1 MMFVLKSVGR
11 LFLLI
16 VCLIV
21 ASCLSTLISATEM
34 AMAQPDIEHYGLLP
48 QYRSVSISP
57 DGKHIALIQRKGTQD
72 FFVVRDAKTLKM
84 VGGFNADKYNARNIF
99 FATNDHVI
107 LLNSKHKRMAQIR
120 GSFEQ
125 ANAFVYSLTSQKIKV
140 LLAHTKGL
148 YPAQSLTN
156 IVGLNAATNE
166 LYMAAYTGNLS
177 TSFRMDLY
185 RVSLETGR
193 GKVFARGNRN
203 TIDWFV
209 DHQGRV
215 LAREDYDNGKNSH
228 QVFSKISGKW
238 QLIYE
243 NESSIL
249 GLYFQA
255 ASRDGT
261 QLLFEDSADNN
272 TAIFSMALSD
282 GGIQG
287 PIYQREGT
295 DVDHVI
301 ADVNRQLIAVK
312 YSGFTPR
319 YDFLESK
326 GNQIVELFVSSF
338 PGNSIDYAGHTSDQ
352 GQWLIRIS
360 GNDGAGAYKIYDHRK
375 NTLRHLMSEYPAIGS
390 IGEIKAV
397 SIKARDG
404 VKIPSILT
412 LPTDTSKR
420 KNLPLIALPHGGP
433 EYHDSLQFDWLAQ
446 YLAAKGYMVLQPNFR
461 GSNGFGF
468 ALRDGGRG
476 EWGGKMQDDVSDA
489 VAALVK
495 AGYVDP
501 DRVCIMGASYGGY
514 SALAGGAFTPDLYR
528 CVIAVAAVSDL
539 PLMLKTEKYLKGG
552 NHWVI
557 SYWENSMGASDIKN
571 LRSIS
576 PINAAEKFQAP
587 VLLVHG
593 KHDTVVP
600 IKQSDLMY
608 KALKRAKKDV
618 EFIKLKGEDHWL
630 SDSTTRLELLEAV
643 DKFLDKHNPTTLP

>member
-72 FFVVRDAKTLKM
+72 FFVVRDAKTLRM